1 MCFTKRSQILVSLV
15 FYKMNLIFFEKEKDR
30 IKIFS
35 IKISSHKKGKLYL
48 QAKRVFFT
56 FCFLALT

>member
-1 MCFTKRSQILVSLV
+1 
-15 FYKMNLIFFEKEKDR
+15 MNLIFFEKEKDR

>member
-1 MCFTKRSQILVSLV
+1 
-15 FYKMNLIFFEKEKDR
+15 MNLIFFEKEKDR

-56 FCFLALT
+56 FCFFGPDLIVFIYLKNKKNE

>member
-30 IKIFS
+30 IKIFP
-35 IKISSHKKGKLYL
+35 IKVSSHRKGKLICR
-48 QAKRVFFT
+48 QKEFFSPSA
-56 FCFLALT
+56 FLALT